1 MNDLISKAK
10 LKEHA
15 EKMIARYELEM
26 QRFTPEQADFH
37 TLLGSME
44 SMRCFI
50 DFIDMEPDEFRSEPI
65 SSLQPGDK
73 VKHVDECWAEYGIGV
88 VKELSKTGKSARIS
102 WPNYDRRRFIF
113 GQPGDSNILLRKLRK
128 VESHD

>member
-10 LKEHA
+10 LLEWIETEADKRFPGDVYGYADGRTSILDSLE
-15 EKMIARYELEM
+15 RELDSGSFSADPEP
-26 QRFTPEQADFH
+26 TP
-37 TLLGSME
+37 
-44 SMRCFI
+44 
-50 DFIDMEPDEFRSEPI
+50 
-65 SSLQPGDK
+65 SLQPGDK

-128 VESHD
+128 VESSHE